1 MNNSRQTGNG
11 NVVSCGTP
19 NGMYM
24 ETRLTH
30 LTWADVRERHV
41 ETVILPWGA
50 TEAHNTHLPH
60 ATDTWQ
66 AEGVAQRAA
75 ERAAARGARVVVLPG
90 VPFGV
95 HTQQADL
102 PLTLNVNPSTQS
114 LILADLVA
122 SVERAGVRKM
132 LIMNGHG
139 GNGFKPMIRELQA
152 LTDVFLC
159 LCNWWTLGNADE
171 VFDEPGDHAG
181 ELETSVMMHLHPDR
195 VRPLSEAGP
204 GKERVF
210 RLEALRSRKVWAPRQ
225 WTSVTD
231 DTGVGN
237 PAAATAQKGQQFVEQ
252 VTDELANFLVE
263 LDAADPTDLY
273 V

>member
-1 MNNSRQTGNG
+1 
-11 NVVSCGTP
+11 
-19 NGMYM
+19 M

-75 ERAAARGARVVVLPG
+75 EKAAARGARVVVLPG

-114 LILADLVA
+114 LLLADLVA

-132 LIMNGHG
+132 LILNGHG
-139 GNGFKPMIRELQA
+139 GNGFKQMIRELQA

-171 VFDEPGDHAG
+171 VFNEPGDHAG

-195 VRPLSEAGP
+195 VRPLTEAGP